1 MYILHSTTYNIH
13 VYYNT
18 LLYLYYNTLHTY
30 IYIYTQVDMAL
41 GVLVGAFITQ
51 LPALHAY
58 ARTVT
63 TRLRTKVKAN

>member
-1 MYILHSTTYNIH
+1 
-13 VYYNT
+13 
-18 LLYLYYNTLHTY
+18 
-30 IYIYTQVDMAL
+30 MAL

-63 TRLRTKVKAN
+63 ARLRTKVKAN

>member
-1 MYILHSTTYNIH
+1 MYIIIL
-13 VYYNT
+13 YYI
-18 LLYLYYNTLHTY
+18 YNTLH
-30 IYIYTQVDMAL
+30 IYIQVDMAL

>member
-1 MYILHSTTYNIH
+1 MYIII
-13 VYYNT
+13 
-18 LLYLYYNTLHTY
+18 LYYIYIITRYTY
-30 IYIYTQVDMAL
+30 IYVYIYIQVDMAL